1 MLYHETGQF
10 RTSYAA
16 DQAILPIRQ
25 DRIGLAIIL
34 VIAFGVVPLVSSDYW
49 LSTIMLPF
57 LIFSLAALGLNIL
70 TGYAGK
76 QYLGIGAHRHRAHS
90 HHPFFG
96 R

>member
-1 MLYHETGQF
+1 MLYRETGQF

-34 VIAFGVVPLVSSDYW
+34 AIAFLVIPVASSDYW

-57 LIFSLAALGLNIL
+57 LILRWPRSAS
-70 TGYAGK
+70 T
-76 QYLGIGAHRHRAHS
+76 S
-90 HHPFFG
+90 
-96 R
+96 

>member
-1 MLYHETGQF
+1 MLYRETGQF

-34 VIAFGVVPLVSSDYW
+34 LIAFLVVPVAASHYW

-57 LIFSLAALGLNIL
+57 LIFPWRRSAS
-70 TGYAGK
+70 T
-76 QYLGIGAHRHRAHS
+76 S
-90 HHPFFG
+90 
-96 R
+96 